1 MDPEK
6 KYGELQEERAY
17 RGISSLFF
25 LNEFEYCSFLPDS
38 TNNSNNTRMKKKYE
52 FKSIVAETLLIPLYM
67 RAKESRRKD
76 AILRDQQAEQ
86 LVESID
92 YDYSKFDGASLSAV
106 GCVVRGLYF
115 DNAIRRFIATH
126 RNPVVVNVGC
136 GLDTRYQ
143 RIEEH
148 DKATFYEMDLPEV
161 IDLRLELLPEP
172 KGDRYIAGSL
182 LETQWMDDL
191 RETHPEGEFIIVI
204 EGVLMYFYEKQVRQL
219 LTRLADRF
227 SGGEVWFDVCGPML
241 AKSKHIKPDSLRGH
255 NAQIRSG
262 LRDGH
267 EVEVW
272 EPRLQLI
279 EQALYQKFFPKRW
292 GFGGML
298 MGKFPGICK
307 KFSSLLGYQIK

>member
-1 MDPEK
+1 
-6 KYGELQEERAY
+6 
-17 RGISSLFF
+17 
-25 LNEFEYCSFLPDS
+25 
-38 TNNSNNTRMKKKYE
+38 MKKKYE

-161 IDLRLELLPEP
+161 IDLRRELLPEP

-191 RETHPEGEFIIVI
+191 RETHPSTDAAIH
-204 EGVLMYFYEKQVRQL
+204 
-219 LTRLADRF
+219 
-227 SGGEVWFDVCGPML
+227 S
-241 AKSKHIKPDSLRGH
+241 
-255 NAQIRSG
+255 
-262 LRDGH
+262 
-267 EVEVW
+267 
-272 EPRLQLI
+272 
-279 EQALYQKFFPKRW
+279 
-292 GFGGML
+292 
-298 MGKFPGICK
+298 
-307 KFSSLLGYQIK
+307 FSSCTAFPSNSLLK